1 MIYIIAILSLLVV
14 VLGFT
19 TFNLLR
25 KTERYEDELN
35 KRQDAIISYQDYV
48 NGLGS
53 TVEFINKRMNE
64 IDAKGTFQSDDE
76 VGFFFERLKML
87 NDMLRPYNVKLW
99 VK

>member
-1 MIYIIAILSLLVV
+1 MIYIISLLSLLVV

-25 KTERYEDELN
+25 KVEQGEDEL
-35 KRQDAIISYQDYV
+35 KLRQEAIISYQEYI

-53 TVEFINKRMNE
+53 TVEFMTKRIDE
-64 IDAKGTFQSDDE
+64 IDSRGTFKSDDE

-87 NDMLRPYNVKLW
+87 NEMLKPYNIKL
-99 VK
+99 

>member
-1 MIYIIAILSLLVV
+1 MIYIISILSILVV

-25 KTERYEDELN
+25 KVEQSEDEL
-35 KRQDAIISYQDYV
+35 KRRQDAIISYQEYI

-53 TVEFINKRMNE
+53 TVEFMTKRIDE
-64 IDAKGTFQSDDE
+64 VDAKGTVKSDDE

-87 NDMLRPYNVKLW
+87 NDMLRPYNVKL
-99 VK
+99 

>member
-1 MIYIIAILSLLVV
+1 MIYIIAILSLSVV

-25 KTERYEDELN
+25 KVERYEDELN
-35 KRQDAIISYQDYV
+35 KRQDAIISYQEYI

-53 TVEFINKRMNE
+53 TVEFINTRIKE
-64 IDAKGTFQSDDE
+64 IDAKGTFSSDDE

-87 NDMLRPYNVKLW
+87 NDMLRPYNVKL
-99 VK
+99 

>member
-1 MIYIIAILSLLVV
+1 MIYIISILSILVV

-25 KTERYEDELN
+25 KVEQGEDEL
-35 KRQDAIISYQDYV
+35 KRRQDAIISYQEYV

-53 TVEFINKRMNE
+53 TVEFMTKRIDE
-64 IDAKGTFQSDDE
+64 VDAKGTFKSDDE

-87 NDMLRPYNVKLW
+87 NDMLRPYNVKL
-99 VK
+99 

>member
-1 MIYIIAILSLLVV
+1 MIYIIAILSLSVV

-25 KTERYEDELN
+25 KVERYEDELN
-35 KRQDAIISYQDYV
+35 KRQDAIISYQEYI

-53 TVEFINKRMNE
+53 TVEFMNKRINE
-64 IDAKGTFQSDDE
+64 IDAKGTFSSDDE

-87 NDMLRPYNVKLW
+87 NDMLRPYNVKL
-99 VK
+99 

>member
-1 MIYIIAILSLLVV
+1 V
-14 VLGFT
+14 GFT

-25 KTERYEDELN
+25 KVERYEDELN
-35 KRQDAIISYQDYV
+35 KRQDAIISYQEYI

-64 IDAKGTFQSDDE
+64 IDTKGTFQSDDE

-87 NDMLRPYNVKLW
+87 NDMLRPYNVKL
-99 VK
+99 

>member
-1 MIYIIAILSLLVV
+1 MIYIISLLFLLVV

-19 TFNLLR
+19 TFNLLK

-35 KRQDAIISYQDYV
+35 KRQDAIISYQEYI

-53 TVEFINKRMNE
+53 TVEFMTKRIDE
-64 IDAKGTFQSDDE
+64 IDSRGTFKSDDE

-87 NDMLRPYNVKLW
+87 NEMLKPYNIKL
-99 VK
+99 

>member
-1 MIYIIAILSLLVV
+1 MIYLVIILSLLVV
-14 VLGFT
+14 VVGFT

-25 KTERYEDELN
+25 KVERYEDELS
-35 KRQDAIISYQDYV
+35 KRQDAIISYQEYI

-64 IDAKGTFQSDDE
+64 IDTKGTFQSDDE

-87 NDMLRPYNVKLW
+87 NDMLKPYNVKL
-99 VK
+99 

>member
-1 MIYIIAILSLLVV
+1 MIYIISILSLSVV

-25 KTERYEDELN
+25 KVEQSEDEL
-35 KRQDAIISYQDYV
+35 KRRQDAIISYQEYI

-53 TVEFINKRMNE
+53 TVEFMNKRIKE
-64 IDAKGTFQSDDE
+64 IDAKGTFSSDDE

-87 NDMLRPYNVKLW
+87 NDMLRPYNVKL
-99 VK
+99 

>member
-1 MIYIIAILSLLVV
+1 MIYIISILSILVV

-25 KTERYEDELN
+25 KVEQSEDEL
-35 KRQDAIISYQDYV
+35 KRRQEAIISYQEYI

-53 TVEFINKRMNE
+53 TVEFMNKRIKE
-64 IDAKGTFQSDDE
+64 IDAKGTFNSDDE

-87 NDMLRPYNVKLW
+87 NDMLRPYNVKL
-99 VK
+99 

>member
-1 MIYIIAILSLLVV
+1 V

-25 KTERYEDELN
+25 KVEQSEDEL
-35 KRQDAIISYQDYV
+35 KRRQDAIISYQEYI

-53 TVEFINKRMNE
+53 TVEFMNKRIKE
-64 IDAKGTFQSDDE
+64 IDAKGTFNSDDE

-87 NDMLRPYNVKLW
+87 NDMLRPYDVKL
-99 VK
+99 

>member
-1 MIYIIAILSLLVV
+1 MIYIISLLSLLVV

-19 TFNLLR
+19 TFNLLK

-35 KRQDAIISYQDYV
+35 KRQDAIISYQEYI

-53 TVEFINKRMNE
+53 TVEFMTKRIDE
-64 IDAKGTFQSDDE
+64 IDSRGTFKSDDE

-87 NDMLRPYNVKLW
+87 NEMLKPYNIKL
-99 VK
+99 